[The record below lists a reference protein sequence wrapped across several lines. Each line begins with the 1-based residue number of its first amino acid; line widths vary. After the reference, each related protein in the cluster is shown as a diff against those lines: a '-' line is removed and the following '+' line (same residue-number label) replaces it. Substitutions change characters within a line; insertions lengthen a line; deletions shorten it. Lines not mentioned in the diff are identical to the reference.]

1 MSEFVDEPP
10 KEEVDDE
17 VAAMFDLSKK
27 KKKKKKKVVEEDAE
41 NVEGNASGDVGG
53 DANTTTAKSS
63 SSSAGSELT
72 SPTYSYG
79 DMLSRVYGLLHD
91 NNPELRMKRKF
102 QIKTP
107 QLARVGT
114 KKTVWSNF
122 ADICGAMHRSPD
134 HVFQFMMAELGTEGS
149 IDGAQRLVIRGKFVP
164 KYIESLLRKYIGEY
178 VTCHMCRSFTTT
190 LKRDPTSRLY
200 FVSCTP
206 PEGTNEKGG
215 CGSSR
220 SVAQIRAGY
229 HAQTR
234 ADRRALRNAPAK

>member
-10 KEEVDDE
+10 KDEVDDE
-17 VAAMFDLSKK
+17 VAAMFDLKLK
-27 KKKKKKKVVEEDAE
+27 KKKKKKKVEDAE
-41 NVEGNASGDVGG
+41 GGAEEGGEVVA
-53 DANTTTAKSS
+53 TETTA
-63 SSSAGSELT
+63 AGSGQNGASEQEH
-72 SPTYSYG
+72 PPKYSYA
-79 DMLSRVYGLLHD
+79 DMLSRVFELLHA
-91 NNPELRMKRKF
+91 NNPELQNKRKF

-107 QLARVGT
+107 QLMRVGT
-114 KKTVWSNF
+114 KKTVWTNF
-122 ADICGAMHRSPD
+122 AEICSMMRRNPD

-149 IDGAQRLVIRGKFVP
+149 IDGNSRLVIRGKFVP

-178 VTCHMCRSFTTT
+178 VTCQMCRSFNTT

-200 FVSCTP
+200 FVECIP
-206 PEGTNEKGG
+206 AEGLTSGG